1 MANRAGPL
9 IHYTL
14 DASASQ
20 FTAQITGPRA
30 GTLSTPARR
39 FSIDDFTGYAVLGRE
54 VCEGS
59 KIQISINPCSLSRMD
74 HLAAREREPNGLG
87 TFDDILEIEKHP
99 KITFEGAQASASG
112 NGEGR
117 YRVVIDGNLTVRG
130 LTRPLAIEAHI
141 LYGEDSFRA
150 YGDFQLRPADFGV
163 NGDLYAKLLAQAAGH
178 VTFVYF
184 ITGRKEN

>member
-1 MANRAGPL
+1 MANRAGYL

-14 DASASQ
+14 DASTSQ

-30 GTLSTPARR
+30 GKLSTHARR

-54 VCEGS
+54 LSEGS
-59 KIQISINPCSLSRMD
+59 KIQMSINPRSLNRAD
-74 HLAAREREPNGLG
+74 HVAARKREPNRPGA
-87 TFDDILEIEKHP
+87 FDDILEIEKHP
-99 KITFEGAQASASG
+99 KIVFEGAQVGASG

-117 YRVVIDGNLTVRG
+117 FRVVIEGNLTVRG
-130 LTRPLAIEAHI
+130 FTRPLAIETHV

-150 YGDFQLRPADFGV
+150 YGDFQLRLADFGV
-163 NGDLYAKLLAQAAGH
+163 NDDLYAKLLAQAADH

>member
-9 IHYTL
+9 IHYRL

-20 FTAQITGPRA
+20 FTAQIPGPR
-30 GTLSTPARR
+30 GGELSIPARR

-54 VCEGS
+54 VSEGS
-59 KIQISINPCSLSRMD
+59 KIQMSIDPRSLSRTD
-74 HLAAREREPNGLG
+74 HVAARERQPNGPG
-87 TFDDILEIEKHP
+87 AFDDILEIEKHP
-99 KITFEGAQASASG
+99 KIIFEGAQVSASG

-117 YRVVIDGNLTVRG
+117 YRVVIDGTLTVRG
-130 LTRPLAIEAHI
+130 LTRPLAIETHM
-141 LYGEDSFRA
+141 LYGENSFRA
-150 YGDFQLRPADFGV
+150 YGDFQLRPADFAV
-163 NGDLYAKLLAQAAGH
+163 NGDLCTRLLAQAADY

>member
-1 MANRAGPL
+1 MANRAAPL

-20 FTAQITGPRA
+20 LSAQITGPRA
-30 GTLSTPARR
+30 GKLSTPARR

-54 VCEGS
+54 VSEGS
-59 KIQISINPCSLSRMD
+59 KIQMSINPRSLN
-74 HLAAREREPNGLG
+74 HVAARERESNGAG
-87 TFDDILEIEKHP
+87 AFDDILEIEKHP
-99 KITFEGAQASASG
+99 MIIFEGAQASASG

-117 YRVVIDGNLTVRG
+117 YRLAIDGNLTVRG
-130 LTRPLAIEAHI
+130 LTRPLAIETHI

-163 NGDLYAKLLAQAAGH
+163 NGDLYSKLLAQAADH